1 MKKGI
6 FTALTALTLILIAIL
21 TVNAVTNSVTIVFS
35 CDTYGEVLPCV

>member
-6 FTALTALTLILIAIL
+6 FTVLTAVSLTLIAIL
-21 TVNAVTNSVTIVFS
+21 SVKAVSNSVTIVLS